1 MTTAMHTALG
11 QQAIDPAAALPPVYS
26 LLTAAPA
33 LDLPGEDWLSGSKWL
48 PELTRTSGGLSNGAV
63 AIDCIGDT
71 QTGMTAED
79 APTVQDLFPFAVFGS
94 FRCSATAFQ
103 TADYAGR
110 ARRLLD
116 ATQSYNIAKELW
128 SGAINAGAYALGNGQ
143 LNAANPTT
151 DTLSAAAVA
160 PDVAF
165 ALIEQGIA
173 YYGHGRRGMIHCTPQ
188 VFYIAMENGSIT
200 RQGGRWVTP
209 MGNIVVA
216 DAGYD
221 GSAPGGAAAG
231 ASQWIYGTEVIDV
244 LLSPVINL
252 PNAALVDDD
261 AAFMAE
267 ALDREINR
275 VTVYAFRAA
284 AIRWDQQIHVAA
296 QVNLAIPA
304 YG

>member
-1 MTTAMHTALG
+1 MTTALHNALG
-11 QQAIDPAAALPPVYS
+11 QQAIDQQPALPPVYS
-26 LLTAAPA
+26 LLGCAPT
-33 LDLPGEDWLSGSKWL
+33 LDVPAEEWFSGAKWL
-48 PELTRTSGGLSNGAV
+48 PEFTNTANTNGAIL
-63 AIDCIGDT
+63 IDCIGDT
-71 QTGMTAED
+71 ASGAGMTAAA
-79 APTVQDLFPFAVFGS
+79 APSTKGLFPFGVFSS
-94 FRCSATAFQ
+94 FQCSATGFQ
-103 TADYAGR
+103 IADYAGR

-128 SGAINAGAYALGNGQ
+128 SGAINGGAGALGNGQ

-165 ALIEQGIA
+165 ALVEQGIA

-188 VFYIAMENGSIT
+188 VLLMIHTLYGLEQRNGL
-200 RQGGRWVTP
+200 WMTP

-221 GSAPGGAAAG
+221 GSAPGGTAAST
-231 ASQWIYGTEVIDV
+231 SQWIYGTEVIEV

-252 PNAALVDDD
+252 PNADLFGDE

-267 ALDREINR
+267 ALDRTVDK
-275 VTVYAFRAA
+275 VTVYSFRAA

-296 QVNLAIPA
+296 QVNVGIPA